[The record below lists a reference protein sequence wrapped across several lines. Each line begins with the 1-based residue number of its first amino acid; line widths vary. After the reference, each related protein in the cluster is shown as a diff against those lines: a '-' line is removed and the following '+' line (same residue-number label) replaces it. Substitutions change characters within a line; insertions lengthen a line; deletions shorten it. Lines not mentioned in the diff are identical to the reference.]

1 MRRRIPTLLSAAL
14 TVPLVATGCA
24 ISEGGPNSLVFV
36 SYGQGAYQAG
46 QRSAWLDPYEKKTGT
61 MVTID
66 GPSSN
71 AKLKAMVE
79 AGKVTWDVVD
89 TDASAAA
96 AVCGSLLEPI
106 DMGPLAD
113 SFPKGSLTD
122 CGVPDA
128 FFGMMLMYDTKVYG
142 DHPPTRMADFFDPR
156 KFPGRRIIY
165 GGDPSVGTIE
175 AALLADGVPRDAL
188 YPLDVPRALSMYDR
202 IRPELTITS
211 TYGDQQQRMAGG
223 QADMALIV
231 SARAFSLLKA
241 GATNWKVVPGIPVPV
256 TWDVLVVPKGT
267 PRADEAK
274 RLIRFASEPAQA
286 AAFAAS
292 AGVGPANTAAPPP
305 ATEIG
310 RELDIWGDGKE
321 DLRVLSDVR
330 WWAAN
335 RTMLVKAWSDWRTG

>member
-14 TVPLVATGCA
+14 LLTTAGCA
-24 ISEGGPNSLVFV
+24 ISEGGSNSLVFA

-46 QRSAWLDPYEKKTGT
+46 QRAAWLDPYEQQTGT
-61 MVTID
+61 TVTID

-96 AVCGSLLEPI
+96 AVCGSLLEPV
-106 DMGPLAD
+106 DMGAQAAG
-113 SFPKGSLTD
+113 FPEGSLTD

-128 FFGMMLMYDTKVYG
+128 FFGMMLMYDSKVYG
-142 DHPPTRMADFFDPR
+142 KNPPAKLADFFDP
-156 KFPGRRIIY
+156 KQFPGRRIIY

-175 AALLADGVPRDAL
+175 AALLADGVPRDKL
-188 YPLDVPRALSMYDR
+188 YPLDMRRALRMYDR
-202 IRPELTITS
+202 IRPQLSITS

-267 PRADEAK
+267 ARAEEAK
-274 RLIRFASEPAQA
+274 KLIRFASQPAQA
-286 AAFAAS
+286 ADFAAR
-292 AGVGPANTAAPPP
+292 AGVGPANTAAP
-305 ATEIG
+305 AARSEIG
-310 RELDIWGDGKE
+310 RQLDIWGEGKE
-321 DLRVLSDVR
+321 DLRVLSNVR
-330 WWAAN
+330 YWAAN
-335 RTMLVKAWSDWRTG
+335 RPELVKAWSDWTTG